1 MHTAIIANSRAGAL
15 RRDPGLVDRMRAL
28 CESEATLHVTRDLGE
43 LQAAAEAAANA
54 GASTLGLVGGDGTAS
69 ATLTAIW
76 RAYGDRPL
84 PNVAF
89 LRGGTMNTIAG
100 SLGISKRAPLGL
112 LRRALEAARR
122 PGEIPLRARP
132 AMIVGDR
139 LGFLFG
145 TGVWYGYLHESYANG
160 QPTYLTNL
168 SVLTRALASAAV
180 EGATYRR
187 IFEASALSVRFADG
201 AWDPRTYLTVAAG
214 TIADAGFGFRP
225 FHRAFTSQHRF
236 QLFAIRGG
244 AKDVLLD
251 LPGLWVGRGLS
262 ASTAHDTVTPWAE
275 LRSHDGPFGYAVDG
289 DLCTA
294 QETLRLELGPVFRFL
309 CI

>member
-1 MHTAIIANSRAGAL
+1 MHTAIIANSHAGAL
-15 RRDPGLVDRMRAL
+15 RRDPGLADRMRTL
-28 CESEATLHVTRDLGE
+28 CGDEATLHLTRDLDE
-43 LQAAAEAAANA
+43 LRAAAEATARD
-54 GASTLGLVGGDGTAS
+54 GVTTVGLVGGDGTAS
-69 ATLTAIW
+69 AVLTALW
-76 RAYGDRPL
+76 RAYGERPL
-84 PNVAF
+84 PSIVF

-100 SLGISKRAPLGL
+100 SLGITRGGPLAL
-112 LRRALEAARR
+112 LHRALEAART
-122 PGEIPLRARP
+122 PGTIPVRARP
-132 AMIVGDR
+132 AIRIGDR

-145 TGVWYGYLHESYANG
+145 TGVWYGYLHESYADG
-160 QPTYLTNL
+160 QPTYVTNL
-168 SVLTRALASAAV
+168 SVLARALSSAAV
-180 EGATYRR
+180 DGDTYRR
-187 IFEASALSVRFADG
+187 IFQAHALSVRFADG
-201 AWDPRTYLTVAAG
+201 AWEPRKYLTVAAG

-236 QLFAIRGG
+236 QLFAIHGG
-244 AKDVLLD
+244 ATDVLRD

-294 QETLRLELGPVFRFL
+294 QETLRLSLGPVFRFL